1 MLYASAAG
9 LVFSVGT
16 AGSVAFLRSL
26 KGVALIA
33 GWCSIAWSELQRAA
47 AQEGAVMS
55 AWQKLPQT
63 AALFKPQRNPHGGTT
78 HAVALGAAA
87 C

>member
-33 GWCSIAWSELQRAA
+33 GWCS
-47 AQEGAVMS
+47 MS